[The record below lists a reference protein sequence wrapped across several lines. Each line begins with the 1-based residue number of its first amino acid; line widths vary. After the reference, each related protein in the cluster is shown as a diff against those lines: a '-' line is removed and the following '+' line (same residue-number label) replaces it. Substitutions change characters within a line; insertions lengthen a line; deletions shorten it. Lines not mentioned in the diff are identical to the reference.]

1 MVVSLAARGCETV
14 PRRILTP
21 GRMNDRLDFIQRAN
35 ASYLEEM
42 YARFRSDPAS
52 VPEEWALFF
61 AGFDFGADRS
71 GLSADGRPSGG
82 VFGLVHAY
90 REFGHRIARLDPLSE
105 PSEDHPLLDP
115 ALFGFSEQDL
125 DRPVDPRPFLGL
137 TRGTLREL
145 IAA

>member
-125 DRPVDPRPFLGL
+125 DLGL
-137 TRGTLREL
+137 SIHRVEV
-145 IAA
+145 